1 MLYLV
6 QMHKSKL
13 STIYMYISCADRPS
27 NLTILDGTQLFW
39 NGPTCFEHKIS
50 YRVELMITR
59 VDDSQHLRL
68 INVTSG
74 TMIRLSL
81 FSLLPG
87 VEYTVS
93 VSAYGSSC
101 ITAPATVNFI
111 APAYVSTA
119 VTSKCSYS
127 YYVYSLIK

>member
-1 MLYLV
+1 
-6 QMHKSKL
+6 MHKSTKL
-13 STIYMYISCADRPS
+13 STILYMYISCADRPS

-50 YRVELMITR
+50 YRVELTR
-59 VDDSQHLRL
+59 VDDSQRLRL

-87 VEYTVS
+87 VEYNVS

-101 ITAPATVNFI
+101 VTAPATVNFI

-127 YYVYSLIK
+127 YYVYIVSSNSRGT